1 MVIAFSKKKDEV
13 EVAGVKDNA
22 KFIKSIFQVSGMTCS
37 SCVNKIEREVR
48 KRAGMIILPYEVNLS
63 GR

>member
-13 EVAGVKDNA
+13 EVAGVRDNA
-22 KFIKSIFQVSGMTCS
+22 KFNKSIFQVSGMTCS

>member
-13 EVAGVKDNA
+13 EVAGVRDNA
-22 KFIKSIFQVSGMTCS
+22 KFTKSIFQVSGMTCS

>member
-13 EVAGVKDNA
+13 EVAGVRDNA